1 MTLGWIDFSTQ
12 DRQQIEAALN
22 RLTPRGTLDE
32 LGLGQIRDGLA
43 NHFFPGTSTLHT
55 RAVYF
60 LLVPQLLREIAAR
73 PGKKGVREIIQQLY
87 QKEFE
92 AIGHL
97 VSNTEAA
104 VAWGII
110 GKTAGK
116 ALKQKPSGAYWSG
129 IRQFGL
135 VENYGS
141 LRQFVARCLP
151 HWRQGDANFGFAA
164 LSQQP
169 RPDGNWLTEL
179 TTRLNTNDAAFL
191 RTQIKRTHA
200 SSLFASLLSL
210 VEQNEADVLEVK
222 HVPDFFD
229 HPILS
234 PHAGFLRHSRTYEM
248 ICRSALLAY
257 NLALRV
263 KTKRIANDDEP
274 TQTLIAAHNT
284 LYAEVERWQLQRTDV
299 DNLLS
304 AFPRSDKNTATFLQ
318 AWSQRLLNR
327 TDQGAEALNV
337 IEEREY
343 RMKGERARL
352 YDLSRAEAL
361 APNATPGLSW
371 APDNVTVNPV
381 FDYRWPTVKNHLHDL
396 TVGIRNAHA

>member
-12 DRQQIEAALN
+12 DRQRIEAALN

-43 NHFFPGTSTLHT
+43 NHLFPGTSTLHT

-60 LLVPQLLREIAAR
+60 LLVPQLLREIAAK
-73 PGKKGVREIIQQLY
+73 PGKKGVREVVQQLY

-97 VSNTEAA
+97 VSNDEAG

-151 HWRQGDANFGFAA
+151 HWRQGDADFGFAA

-169 RPDGNWLTEL
+169 RPAGDWLAEL
-179 TTRLNTNDAAFL
+179 NVRLDAKDAAFL

-200 SSLFASLLSL
+200 NSLFASLLRL
-210 VEQNEADVLEVK
+210 AEHEEADVLEVD
-222 HVPDFFD
+222 HAPDFFD
-229 HPILS
+229 HPALS
-234 PHAGFLRHSRTYEM
+234 VHAGYLRHSRTYEM
-248 ICRSALLAY
+248 VCRSALLAY

-263 KTKRIANDDEP
+263 KTERMDNEDET
-274 TQTLIAAHNT
+274 TQTLHAAHIT
-284 LYAEVERWQLQRTDV
+284 LYGDVERWRLQPIDV
-299 DNLLS
+299 DNLLA
-304 AFPRSDKNTATFLQ
+304 AFPRSDNDTAIFLR
-318 AWSQRLLNR
+318 AWSQRLLTR
-327 TDQGAEALNV
+327 TDQGMEALEV

-343 RMKGERARL
+343 RMKGARARL
-352 YDLSRAEAL
+352 HDLSRAEAL

-371 APDNVTVNPV
+371 ASGNGTVNPV

-396 TVGIRNAHA
+396 TVGIRKAHA

>member
-12 DRQQIEAALN
+12 DRRRIEAALN

-87 QKEFE
+87 QKEFD
-92 AIGHL
+92 AISHL
-97 VSNTEAA
+97 VSNDESG

-129 IRQFGL
+129 IKQFGL

-151 HWRQGDANFGFAA
+151 HWRKGNADFGFAA
-164 LSQQP
+164 LSQLP
-169 RPDGNWLTEL
+169 RPAGNWLSEL
-179 TTRLNTNDAAFL
+179 TIHLNTKDAAFL
-191 RTQIKRTHA
+191 KTQIKRSHA
-200 SSLFASLLSL
+200 GSLFASLLRL
-210 VEQNEADVLEVK
+210 MEQDEADVLEVK
-222 HVPDFFD
+222 HAPDFFD
-229 HPILS
+229 HPALS
-234 PHAGFLRHSRTYEM
+234 VHAAYLHHARTYEL
-248 ICRSALLAY
+248 ICRSALLTY

-263 KTKRIANDDEP
+263 KTDRFANDDEL
-274 TQTLIAAHNT
+274 TQALLTAYSS
-284 LYAEVERWQLQRTDV
+284 LYKEVDRWQLKPSDV
-299 DNLLS
+299 NNLLA
-304 AFPRSDKNTATFLQ
+304 AFPRSDKNTASFLQ
-318 AWSQRLLNR
+318 AWSHRLFTRN
-327 TDQGAEALNV
+327 DQNAEALKF

-361 APNATPGLSW
+361 PPNATPGLSW
-371 APDNVTVNPV
+371 ASDYVTVHPV

-396 TVGIRNAHA
+396 SVGTRKAHA